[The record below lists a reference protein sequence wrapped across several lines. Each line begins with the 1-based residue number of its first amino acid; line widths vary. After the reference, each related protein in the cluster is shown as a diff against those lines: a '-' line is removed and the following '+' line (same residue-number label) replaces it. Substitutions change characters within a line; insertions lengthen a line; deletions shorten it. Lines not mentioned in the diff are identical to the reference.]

1 MHLLLQ
7 TFFAGVASFILV
19 SFIFFFIFICCK
31 CRKKSQPQAHILP
44 QTHTYYTTRRHNP
57 AELSSISVRNGES
70 ASFDPRLQE
79 VSMTKLIEATNNFN
93 PRLIIGDG
101 SFGLV
106 YKAKLSN
113 GVTVAL
119 KKLSPDAFQG
129 HREFR
134 AEMETLGKLSHPNIV
149 KMLGYCVSGP
159 DRVLIYEFIE
169 KGSLDEWLQ
178 DLPSLPPELSE
189 GYWISPLSWSVRVKI
204 VKGVAN
210 GLAFMHELETPI
222 VHRDIKASN
231 VLLDS
236 NFEAHITDFGL
247 ARSIEG
253 SHSHVSTQA
262 AGTVGYMP
270 PEYRNGY
277 TAASVK
283 GDVYSFGVLMFEVAT
298 GKRPNWPFRED
309 GKELWMVEWAK
320 KRMLENNHVEVI
332 DSSVC
337 RESFRDEEVYR
348 FLKVADLCTSERSKE
363 RPMMREVVEMLD
375 SIAC

>member
-1 MHLLLQ
+1 MHQLLQ
-7 TFFAGVASFILV
+7 TVLAGIASFIAV
-19 SFIFFFIFICCK
+19 SIVFFFIFLFCK
-31 CRKKSQPQAHILP
+31 CRKKSQPRAQILP
-44 QTHTYYTTRRHNP
+44 QTRPHHPTRRHG
-57 AELSSISVRNGES
+57 ATELSSISIPAGES

-79 VSMTKLIEATNNFN
+79 VSMAELVYATDNFN
-93 PRLIIGDG
+93 PKLIIGDG

-106 YKAKLSN
+106 YKAKLTN

-134 AEMETLGKLSHPNIV
+134 AEMETLGKLRHPNIV
-149 KMLGYCVSGP
+149 KMLGYCVSGR

-189 GYWISPLSWSVRVKI
+189 GYWISPLSWNLRVKI
-204 VKGVAN
+204 VKGVAD
-210 GLAFMHELETPI
+210 GLAFMHELGTPI

-231 VLLDS
+231 VLLDN

-298 GKRPNWPFRED
+298 GKRPNWPVRED
-309 GKELWMVEWAK
+309 GKELWMVEWVK
-320 KRMLENNHVEVI
+320 KRMSENNHLEVI
-332 DSSVC
+332 DSSV
-337 RESFRDEEVYR
+337 SRDSSRDDEVYSY
-348 FLKVADLCTSERSKE
+348 LKIADLCTSHKPKE
-363 RPMMREVVEMLD
+363 RPLMREVVEMLETM
-375 SIAC
+375 SC